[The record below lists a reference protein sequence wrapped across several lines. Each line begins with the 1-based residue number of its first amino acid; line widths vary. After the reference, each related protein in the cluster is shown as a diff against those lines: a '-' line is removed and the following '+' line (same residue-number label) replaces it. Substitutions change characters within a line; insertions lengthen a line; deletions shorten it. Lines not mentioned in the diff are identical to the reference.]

1 MKHQK
6 STKNSEHTLIIG
18 ASSPIAKAAIE
29 GFVSRY
35 DKVSLVGRTEPSLAY
50 LPKGADV
57 QFYPFDLESISAIP
71 ELYEKITREK
81 PLTRLCFFQRFR
93 GTSDDWEGEFNV
105 SIRATAVFID
115 SFGKDRPW
123 DPTGRSIVIVS
134 SPADSAIVLEQPLSY
149 HVAKAGLSQ
158 MVKYYAF
165 KLGKQGISVN
175 GVKPNMVFK
184 ERAREFYGQ
193 NPELVSL
200 LNEVVL
206 LGRMGLPSDIANA
219 VIFLSSIHSSY
230 ISGQILSV
238 DGGLSVHE
246 SASLSRLAAS
256 LFNEKL
262 IDQRWEKNRNV

>member
-1 MKHQK
+1 MDQQTH
-6 STKNSEHTLIIG
+6 TNISEHTLVIG
-18 ASSPIAKAAIE
+18 ASSPIAAAAIE
-29 GFVSRY
+29 GFVSRK
-35 DKVSLVGRTEPSLAY
+35 DKVSLVGRSEPSLSY
-50 LPKGADV
+50 LPEGADV
-57 QFYPFDLESISAIP
+57 QFYPFDLESVSAITD
-71 ELYEKITREK
+71 LYEQITRDGK

-93 GTSDDWEGEFNV
+93 GTGNDWEGEFNV
-105 SIRATAVFID
+105 SIRATEQFIE
-115 SFGKDRPW
+115 SFAKDKCG
-123 DPTGRSIVIVS
+123 DHTNRSIVIVS

-149 HVAKAGLSQ
+149 HVGKAGLSQ
-158 MVKYYAF
+158 MVRYYAG
-165 KLGKQGISVN
+165 KLGKQGVSVN

-200 LNEVVL
+200 LNEVVP

-219 VIFLSSIHSSY
+219 VIFLSSIQSSY

-256 LFNEKL
+256 LFNKNL
-262 IDQRWEKNRNV
+262 IDRRWKKK